1 MGKAKEIVKLRF
13 KKLKNDEKSAYF
25 DIYRNGVREYL
36 WQDERLLPEDDDTA
50 KEYNQ
55 KLMLLFEERRRSL
68 IAELTIDKSGIAN
81 RSFNTDLTLLQ
92 WLDLYEVELSQRASR
107 SYMRGFSKLKDYL
120 SGFNSNVLLKN
131 VTEEVVVS
139 FFDYLKAQPCT
150 NRNEKTLSFES
161 CWDLLKKLGNSMNGA
176 IRERYIDTNPCHSLL
191 AVCLKKKKKR
201 SLVCLSQDE
210 LLKLIDTPYRQE
222 YVKRQFLFACFTG
235 STPKTIE
242 SLCWK
247 HIYKKDGRTWAILKQ
262 SRSGRDIEVPL
273 SDMAVACLP
282 PRRRAKG
289 SSHVFECRQHTIL
302 AIHNENWRK
311 EAGIETP
318 VNYIVAKNTYA
329 SLLLGAGADYYT
341 AAYLMGFCTTDYM
354 EEYEGYLNGKR
365 YNSVEKMDS
374 VFSDIIKEAPKVP
387 EEKKQDDLE

>member
-1 MGKAKEIVKLRF
+1 MGKAKEIVKLRI
-13 KKLKNDEKSAYF
+13 KKLKNGEKSAYF

-36 WQDERLLPEDDDTA
+36 RQEERLLPEGDDTA
-50 KEYNQ
+50 KEHNQ

-81 RSFNTDLTLLQ
+81 RSFNTNITLLQ

-107 SYMRGFSKLKDYL
+107 SYMRGYSKLKDYIT
-120 SGFNSNVLLKN
+120 GFNADILLKD
-131 VTEEVVVS
+131 VTEDFVIS

-150 NRNEKTLSFES
+150 NHNEKTLSFES
-161 CWDLLKKLGNSMNGA
+161 CWDMLKKLGNSMNGA
-176 IRERYIDTNPCHSLL
+176 IRERYIDANPCHSLL

-201 SLVCLSQDE
+201 PLVCLSHEE
-210 LLKLIDTPYRQE
+210 LLKLIDTPYRKE

-247 HIYKKDGRTWAILKQ
+247 HIYKKEGRTWAILRQ

-302 AIHNENWRK
+302 AINNENWRK

-318 VNYIVAKNTYA
+318 LNYIVAKNTYA

-341 AAYLMGFCTTDYM
+341 AAYMMGFCTTDYM

-365 YNSVEKMDS
+365 YDSVEKMDI
-374 VFSDIIKEAPKVP
+374 VFSDIIKESAKG
-387 EEKKQDDLE
+387 

>member
-13 KKLKNDEKSAYF
+13 KKLKNGEKSAYF

-36 WQDERLLPEDDDTA
+36 WQEERLIPEDDNKP
-50 KEYNQ
+50 KEHNQ

-81 RSFNTDLTLLQ
+81 RSFNTDITLLQ
-92 WLDLYEVELSQRASR
+92 WLDLYEVELLQRASR
-107 SYMRGFSKLKDYL
+107 SYMRGYSKLKDYL
-120 SGFNSNVLLKN
+120 SGFNADILLKDVN
-131 VTEEVVVS
+131 EDFVVS
-139 FFDYLKAQPCT
+139 FFDHLKAQPCT
-150 NRNEKTLSFES
+150 NHNERTLSFES

-191 AVCLKKKKKR
+191 AVCLKRKKKR
-201 SLVCLSQDE
+201 PLVCLTKDE

-247 HIYKKDGRTWAILKQ
+247 HIYKKDGRTWAILRQ

-273 SDMAVACLP
+273 SDMAVTCLP
-282 PRRRAKG
+282 PRRKVKG
-289 SSHVFECRQHTIL
+289 SCHVFERRQHSVL

-341 AAYLMGFCTTDYM
+341 AAYMMGFCTTDYM
-354 EEYEGYLNGKR
+354 EEYEGLLNRKK
-365 YNSVEKMDS
+365 YDSVEKMDS
-374 VFSDIIKEAPKVP
+374 MFSDIIK
-387 EEKKQDDLE
+387 DLSKEPANNKEYNLE